1 MENSNIKLS
10 PRLSAV
16 ASYVPLGTMMADVG
30 TDHAY
35 LPVYLVESGVCPG
48 AVATDLNPGPYQA
61 AQDSVARAGLA
72 EKIAVRRGD
81 GLQCV
86 GPGEVQVVV
95 MAGMGGGTMCRLLES
110 APGVLKTLERLV
122 LQPMDDAPQL
132 RRWLI
137 DHGWRLMDER
147 LVAEDGHLYLVMAA
161 EPGAEAVTN
170 DLDLL
175 IGPRL
180 LERNEPQLLLFLD
193 NLIEQ
198 NRRILKGLA
207 RSPRQDM
214 RKKETKIKV
223 QLKELEGVLEKCRQK
238 QK

>member
-1 MENSNIKLS
+1 MLFRS
-10 PRLSAV
+10 
-16 ASYVPLGTMMADVG
+16 
-30 TDHAY
+30 
-35 LPVYLVESGVCPG
+35 
-48 AVATDLNPGPYQA
+48 
-61 AQDSVARAGLA
+61 
-72 EKIAVRRGD
+72 
-81 GLQCV
+81 
-86 GPGEVQVVV
+86 
-95 MAGMGGGTMCRLLES
+95 
-110 APGVLKTLERLV
+110 
-122 LQPMDDAPQL
+122 
-132 RRWLI
+132 
-137 DHGWRLMDER
+137 
-147 LVAEDGHLYLVMAA
+147 GHLYLVMAA